1 MNPTGGSK
9 AGTRSKSHG
18 KPGAPRL
25 GGSDPDEELAEVLA
39 IASDLG
45 THVDQ
50 EVLKNPI
57 LISLLDEMR
66 KTSKG
71 GVIDEEADRQLK
83 ASDPN
88 AKGDKGPSRTL
99 SPVRE
104 TAKGSP
110 SPLGQS
116 PTKKK
121 VTIQSGSKSQ
131 ANLAGSPGGGGG
143 EPR

>member
-1 MNPTGGSK
+1 
-9 AGTRSKSHG
+9 
-18 KPGAPRL
+18 
-25 GGSDPDEELAEVLA
+25 VLA
-39 IASDLG
+39 IASDLE

-88 AKGDKGPSRTL
+88 AKGEKGPSRTL
-99 SPVRE
+99 SPMRE
-104 TAKGSP
+104 AKGSP
-110 SPLGQS
+110 SPPGQS

-121 VTIQSGSKSQ
+121 VTI
-131 ANLAGSPGGGGG
+131 
-143 EPR
+143 